1 VCGEALYMSDDCLM
15 DRWLRGCSI
24 CNICYESSLQCC
36 LCEIS
41 NSNLNAKA
49 SLYCD
54 VGVYV

>member
-1 VCGEALYMSDDCLM
+1 MSDDCLM

-36 LCEIS
+36 LCEIL

-49 SLYCD
+49 SLYCGVD
-54 VGVYV
+54 VCV